1 MPWAGQSKNV
11 LVAAAADTTAE
22 ADAEVP
28 RPTVKDKQKK
38 AKKQTP
44 PKRRESVCSI
54 CGRPFASRN
63 ELFHHLKTDETCAAA
78 AGYDIVKGQEVQTD
92 RVALLVA
99 YDSNDTAVS
108 SEQFG
113 SYIRDS
119 FDHGLAAKY
128 APNMTTTSP
137 SVQSYSQ
144 VTVPKCRHVS
154 LAQEDG
160 CSALGDVLVLSYTVP
175 AFASTAMSTQD
186 VQTLRSKHMNEILRG
201 ANAYLDVTFKPTHN
215 IEVLSYCLL
224 EPDSRLHAE
233 RGCTQRA
240 YHYLFPLRWLP
251 GGADVA
257 NWWLENRREQQD
269 NSSWSEQERQQEG
282 KNEPRRHK
290 RSFGG
295 VSGGEFRARK
305 PPPNPSMRLLKE
317 AMRQAESKELSGEEI
332 EEANADDRRRVASG
346 RFGALG
352 FKERRCWANYAAS
365 KLQGLA
371 SPSNEPVWK
380 TLERARI
387 VDFTSASSNGDD
399 DQDVI
404 LILEFRGEDFIEESV
419 RRIVGTTVAMIHEWL
434 PNDFFELSTRPDI
447 MIETPLAPAGR
458 LYFAGARFHFH
469 ELVRGG
475 ESLFE
480 DFLGNAL
487 DGDLSITWSNEMRRH
502 MLDRVLSAKDD
513 EKRWVEELEQ
523 DVCPR
528 IRKELAKIEKSSA
541 NEAVPVRTSE
551 APVEYTLTLHLLR
564 QIISSR
570 QWPETSEARSRVIR
584 DDSHDCLAGS
594 FTVVNPRFRSG
605 ILVDASSDFVP
616 PLANELFPDLSY
628 AVFELEKSLAPDRP
642 ASSHCAVNCKAQF
655 LPHVDSGRGAG
666 QSLSMIVGLGD
677 YGGGDIVVESMSHDI
692 RYAPLEFD
700 GWRERHWTDTY
711 NGERFSL
718 VWFTPEMDITCT

>member
-1 MPWAGQSKNV
+1 MARAVQPKKV
-11 LVAAAADTTAE
+11 LVAAADTTAE
-22 ADAEVP
+22 ADAEL
-28 RPTVKDKQKK
+28 PTIAGKQKK

-44 PKRRESVCSI
+44 PKRRECVCSI

-63 ELFHHLKTDETCAAA
+63 ELFNHLKTDETCAAV
-78 AGYDIVKGQEVQTD
+78 AGYDIVKGHEVQTD

-99 YDSNDTAVS
+99 YDSNDTTVS

-113 SYIRDS
+113 TYIRDA

-128 APNMTTTSP
+128 ASNMTTSP

-160 CSALGDVLVLSYTVP
+160 CSALGDVLVLSYNVP
-175 AFASTAMSTQD
+175 AFASTTLSTQE
-186 VQTLRSKHMNEILRG
+186 VQTLRSKHMNDILRG
-201 ANAYLDVTFKPTHN
+201 ANTYLDVTFKPTHN

-251 GGADVA
+251 GGDDVA
-257 NWWLENRREQQD
+257 KWWLENQRELQD
-269 NSSWSEQERQQEG
+269 NNSWSEQQERQHE
-282 KNEPRRHK
+282 KNNEPRRHK

-317 AMRQAESKELSGEEI
+317 AMRGAESKELSGEEI

-387 VDFTSASSNGDD
+387 VDFMSCSTSANGDEE
-399 DQDVI
+399 DVI

-419 RRIVGTTVAMIHEWL
+419 RRIVGTTVAMAHGWL
-434 PNDFFELSTRPDI
+434 PNDFFGLSTRPDI
-447 MIETPLAPAGR
+447 IIETPLAPAGR

-487 DGDLSITWSNEMRRH
+487 DGDLSITWANEMRRR
-502 MLDRVLSAKDD
+502 MLDQVLPAKDD
-513 EKRWVEELEQ
+513 EKQWVEELEQ

-528 IRKELAKIEKSSA
+528 IREELAKIEKASA
-541 NEAVPVRTSE
+541 NEALPVRTSE

-564 QIISSR
+564 EIISSR

-584 DDSHDCLAGS
+584 DDSQDCLRGT

-605 ILVDASSDFVP
+605 ILVDGSSDFVP
-616 PLANELFPDLSY
+616 PLANEVFPDLSI
-628 AVFELEKSLAPDRP
+628 AVFELEKALAPDRP
-642 ASSHCAVNCKAQF
+642 ASSHCAVNCRAQF

-692 RYAPLEFD
+692 RYGPLEFD